1 MSASPSHS
9 SRASR
14 PLKNAAAAKNGA
26 TTTNAAAASKI
37 RLRLWLKI
45 LKTSKIVEAELRERL
60 RTGFETTLPRFDVM
74 AALDRADKG
83 LKMNQ
88 LSGVLKVSN
97 GNVTGIVDR
106 LVNDGHA
113 VRIPVAGDRRATVV
127 QLTAEGQQAFST
139 WADAHEA
146 WVDELLGTIDTPQ
159 AQDLIELLSGIAPT
173 DNTSEQPE
181 P

>member
-1 MSASPSHS
+1 MSTSPVQS
-9 SRASR
+9 SLTPR
-14 PLKNAAAAKNGA
+14 PVKNGTAAKTGAASTNG
-26 TTTNAAAASKI
+26 AAASKM

-74 AALDRADKG
+74 AALDRAEKG
-83 LKMNQ
+83 LKMSE

-113 VRIPVAGDRRATVV
+113 VRIPVEGDRRATVV

-139 WADAHEA
+139 WADAHES
-146 WVDELLGTIDTPQ
+146 WVNELLGSIDTPQ